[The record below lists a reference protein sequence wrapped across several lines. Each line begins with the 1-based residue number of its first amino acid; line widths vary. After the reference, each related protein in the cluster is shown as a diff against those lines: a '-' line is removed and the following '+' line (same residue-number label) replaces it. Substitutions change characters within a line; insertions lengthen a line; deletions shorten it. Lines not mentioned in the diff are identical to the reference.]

1 MLPVAQSRTPPG
13 LKRGRKKRPALEAQQ
28 VTGRKYLQILRPY
41 LQRLHA
47 AYPHPNRVL
56 FYDDVVVSYLVAF
69 FSPALR
75 SLRLIE
81 DASQVPGVNKFL
93 NVDAVCSST
102 LSDANALFDP
112 AHLAGLIADLRA
124 DLPVTARGPRS
135 DDPQLMRLLDKAV
148 LVDGSFFRLASD
160 VQWAIHAANQYGG
173 GKGTADAAASVN
185 ASNAKAAQ
193 GSAKAASGK
202 PGIALKPGKTS
213 KPKSTKPGIGTVRLN
228 CQYCLASGV
237 PTGVSINGSDGV
249 HESTAA
255 EAFVEP
261 DHLYVFDSGIV
272 SFDYLRK
279 ILSTDSHLVCNLSKT
294 VNFTALT
301 DRPLSAQDIKAGI
314 ISDRSGYLSGS
325 HRNTPPKNL
334 FREIIVQYTDRSG
347 NIQCLRLLTDLMDI
361 SAFTVAEIYRQRWQI
376 ELFFRWL
383 KVSANFRHLCSH
395 SRNGVSLSFHMA
407 VIAALLMILRTGKPL
422 SVYGH
427 SLLCLVAAGQADLR
441 HILPI
446 LEKRERERRLERERL
461 ARKRAAQKSA

>member
-1 MLPVAQSRTPPG
+1 V
-13 LKRGRKKRPALEAQQ
+13 
-28 VTGRKYLQILRPY
+28 
-41 LQRLHA
+41 
-47 AYPHPNRVL
+47 YPHPLRVL
-56 FYDDVVVSYLVAF
+56 FYDDVVISYLVAF

-81 DASQVPGVNKFL
+81 DASQVPGVNRFL

-124 DLPVTARGPRS
+124 DLPATASRPGC
-135 DDPQLMRLLDKAV
+135 DDPQLMQLLDSAV
-148 LVDGSFFRLASD
+148 LVDGSFFRLAAD

-173 GKGTADAAASVN
+173 GKGTAEPPTAEPVQGDAECSETK
-185 ASNAKAAQ
+185 ST
-193 GSAKAASGK
+193 
-202 PGIALKPGKTS
+202 GKTS
-213 KPKSTKPGIGTVRLN
+213 GKKSKSAKSKSTKPGIGTVRLN
-228 CQYCLASGV
+228 CQYCLSSGV

-255 EAFVEP
+255 EPFVEP

-279 ILSTDSHLVCNLSKT
+279 ILSNHSHLVCNLSKI
-294 VNFTALT
+294 VNFTPLE
-301 DRPLSAQDIKAGI
+301 DRPLSSQDIKAGI
-314 ISDRSGYLSGS
+314 ISDRTGHLSGS
-325 HRNTPPKNL
+325 NRNTPPENL
-334 FREIIVQYTDRSG
+334 FREIIVEYTDRSG
-347 NIQCLRLLTDLMDI
+347 NTRRLRLLTDLMDL
-361 SAFTVAEIYRQRWQI
+361 SAFAVAEIYRQRWKI

-383 KVSANFRHLCSH
+383 KVSANFGHLCSH
-395 SRNGVSLSFHMA
+395 SRNGVSLGFHMA

-427 SLLCLVAAGQADLR
+427 NLLCMVAAGQADLQ